1 MASYSQES
9 EFRKAMESDQTEA
22 ADQPAMMGGEMRC
35 PMCGA
40 SADKIVQAAQ
50 PSAPPEAGGMMG
62 GMGEMK

>member
-9 EFRKAMESDQTEA
+9 EFRKAMESDQTAA
-22 ADQPAMMGGEMRC
+22 ADQPAMMQAGGEMRC

-50 PSAPPEAGGMMG
+50 GPPPDNSGGMMG
-62 GMGEMK
+62 GMK